1 MIRIACSDSEASC
14 LIASLITEIA
24 MPCPCEGGPL
34 HICGTGPDGAPAEVR
49 ILGGGVYEIEGPTA
63 ETVAIIRERRCL
75 SERKDQELTIITKA
89 RDLVDETMSRTKK
102 FDKRLRFTLSNR
114 IDEKALDVL
123 EAIVEANEINPA
135 IETDPQRRA
144 KLCMVRFD
152 LQTSALTGC
161 KMLLIFLDIA
171 KTHGQIDNRACE
183 FWTKRVLDVK
193 YMTAAWRKKD
203 AARFR

>member
-34 HICGTGPDGAPAEVR
+34 RICGTGPDGAPAEVR

-63 ETVAIIRERRCL
+63 ETVAI
-75 SERKDQELTIITKA
+75 
-89 RDLVDETMSRTKK
+89 
-102 FDKRLRFTLSNR
+102 
-114 IDEKALDVL
+114 
-123 EAIVEANEINPA
+123 
-135 IETDPQRRA
+135 
-144 KLCMVRFD
+144 
-152 LQTSALTGC
+152 
-161 KMLLIFLDIA
+161 IFLDIA

>member
-1 MIRIACSDSEASC
+1 M
-14 LIASLITEIA
+14 
-24 MPCPCEGGPL
+24 
-34 HICGTGPDGAPAEVR
+34 
-49 ILGGGVYEIEGPTA
+49 
-63 ETVAIIRERRCL
+63 

-89 RDLVDETMSRTKK
+89 RDLVD
-102 FDKRLRFTLSNR
+102 
-114 IDEKALDVL
+114 
-123 EAIVEANEINPA
+123 EINPA

>member
-34 HICGTGPDGAPAEVR
+34 RICGTGPDGAPAEVR

-63 ETVAIIRERRCL
+63 ETVPRKKVPVL

>member
-34 HICGTGPDGAPAEVR
+34 RICGTGPDGAPAEVR

-63 ETVAIIRERRCL
+63 ETVAIM
-75 SERKDQELTIITKA
+75 RKDQELTIITKA

-152 LQTSALTGC
+152 LQTSALTDC

-203 AARFR
+203 AARSR

>member
-1 MIRIACSDSEASC
+1 M
-14 LIASLITEIA
+14 
-24 MPCPCEGGPL
+24 
-34 HICGTGPDGAPAEVR
+34 
-49 ILGGGVYEIEGPTA
+49 
-63 ETVAIIRERRCL
+63 

-123 EAIVEANEINPA
+123 EAIVEAN
-135 IETDPQRRA
+135 
-144 KLCMVRFD
+144 
-152 LQTSALTGC
+152 

>member
-1 MIRIACSDSEASC
+1 
-14 LIASLITEIA
+14 
-24 MPCPCEGGPL
+24 MP
-34 HICGTGPDGAPAEVR
+34 V
-49 ILGGGVYEIEGPTA
+49 
-63 ETVAIIRERRCL
+63 L

-144 KLCMVRFD
+144 KLCMVRFA

>member
-34 HICGTGPDGAPAEVR
+34 RIC
-49 ILGGGVYEIEGPTA
+49 
-63 ETVAIIRERRCL
+63 
-75 SERKDQELTIITKA
+75 
-89 RDLVDETMSRTKK
+89 
-102 FDKRLRFTLSNR
+102 
-114 IDEKALDVL
+114 
-123 EAIVEANEINPA
+123 
-135 IETDPQRRA
+135 ETDPRRRA
-144 KLCMVRFD
+144 NLCMARFD

-171 KTHGQIDNRACE
+171 KNHGQIDNRACE

>member
-1 MIRIACSDSEASC
+1 MERSGFGHAVDAVVKIFDKNVQGVQAVKAIDKDGAVV
-14 LIASLITEIA
+14 
-24 MPCPCEGGPL
+24 L
-34 HICGTGPDGAPAEVR
+34 HI
-49 ILGGGVYEIEGPTA
+49 
-63 ETVAIIRERRCL
+63 
-75 SERKDQELTIITKA
+75 
-89 RDLVDETMSRTKK
+89 
-102 FDKRLRFTLSNR
+102 SNR